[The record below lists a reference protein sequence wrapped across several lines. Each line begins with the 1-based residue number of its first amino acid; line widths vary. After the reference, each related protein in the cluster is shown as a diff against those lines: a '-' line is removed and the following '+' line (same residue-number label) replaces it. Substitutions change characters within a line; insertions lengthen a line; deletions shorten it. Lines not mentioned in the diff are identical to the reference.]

1 MLESSILAS
10 ILWVILPY
18 VVVMTFIIGNIYR
31 YVFSQQSW
39 SSRSSEI
46 FEERLLRIGG
56 QLFHYGLLLVIF
68 GHILGLFIPPSI
80 TAALGISDEEYH
92 MIAIAMGGT
101 AGGAAL
107 LGSLILLWRRLADPR
122 VRATSS
128 SSDTL
133 ILILIVLTMM
143 FGEFNTVVY
152 SALHGPYDYRS
163 TIAPWIRS
171 LFYSPNPSLMTSVP
185 LTYKIHIFL
194 AYLVFFM
201 WPFSRLVHVWSVPIF
216 YLRRPWI
223 LYRRLERYE

>member
-80 TAALGISDEEYH
+80 TAALGISDE
-92 MIAIAMGGT
+92 
-101 AGGAAL
+101 
-107 LGSLILLWRRLADPR
+107 
-122 VRATSS
+122 
-128 SSDTL
+128 
-133 ILILIVLTMM
+133 
-143 FGEFNTVVY
+143 
-152 SALHGPYDYRS
+152 
-163 TIAPWIRS
+163 
-171 LFYSPNPSLMTSVP
+171 
-185 LTYKIHIFL
+185 
-194 AYLVFFM
+194 
-201 WPFSRLVHVWSVPIF
+201 
-216 YLRRPWI
+216 
-223 LYRRLERYE
+223 